1 MPVSLLSEV
10 MSSPECNY
18 ETLRQGERRGKHATP
33 ASCLVNV
40 LGTQGKRDASV
51 LPAPD
56 PKTFN
61 ANDKDSL
68 RPDATVHGTF
78 PAVPTNLGLNLLTAV
93 GISSYH

>member
-1 MPVSLLSEV
+1 MQLWDTEAG
-10 MSSPECNY
+10 
-18 ETLRQGERRGKHATP
+18 RKHATLKRFGY
-33 ASCLVNV
+33 A
-40 LGTQGKRDASV
+40 GKRDVSV

-68 RPDATVHGTF
+68 RPDAIVHGTF